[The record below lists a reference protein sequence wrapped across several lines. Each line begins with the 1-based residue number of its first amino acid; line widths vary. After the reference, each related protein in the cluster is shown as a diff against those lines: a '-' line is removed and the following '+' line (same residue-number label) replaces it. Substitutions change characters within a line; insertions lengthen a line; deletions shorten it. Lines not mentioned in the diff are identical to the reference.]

1 MGDLVGAAVDGE
13 LYFIKRSEFQR
24 VRSLNAARA
33 DVTAL
38 FADMARLN
46 ALYMIATAGSGHI
59 GSSFSSMDLF
69 SHLQLNEVDHRRGDV
84 FFSSKGHDAPG
95 LYAVMM
101 AIGIL
106 DEELIHRL

>member
-13 LYFIKRSEFQR
+13 LYFIRRSEFER
-24 VRSLNAARA
+24 IRGLNAAKSEI
-33 DVTAL
+33 TAL

-69 SHLQLNEVDHRRGDV
+69 AHLQLHEID
-84 FFSSKGHDAPG
+84 P
-95 LYAVMM
+95 AV
-101 AIGIL
+101 AIM
-106 DEELIHRL
+106 